1 MTLQLVQELSDSTFS
16 WFDVT
21 YAAYTDHSFE
31 VESTIDTYVAIHE
44 TPGAMQCVFKTCLE

>member
-1 MTLQLVQELSDSTFS
+1 MTLQLVQELSDSPFS